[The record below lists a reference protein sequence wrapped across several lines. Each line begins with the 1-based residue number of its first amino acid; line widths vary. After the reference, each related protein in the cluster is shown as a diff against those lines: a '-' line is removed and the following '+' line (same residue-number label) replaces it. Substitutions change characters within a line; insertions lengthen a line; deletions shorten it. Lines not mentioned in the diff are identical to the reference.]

1 MIYLIGWGILY
12 LMFFLTGLAG
22 NRTRLFIAISLIV
35 FMVFSVMRGAVGTDT
50 ANYEL
55 IVEGFSADYVWG
67 GMEPGFVLLGKA
79 LLSVSDSGV
88 IAVRVLSF
96 LIFAMLFLYL
106 GRADKNERFLLI
118 AYILPT
124 FVYQYS
130 MNGLRIGLAA
140 MLLLLA
146 TQNVRQ
152 LRYKSGMVLAVSALL
167 FHYSS
172 LVSLLFIWASWSR
185 WVKTSNVLVVPFVV
199 CALLFLLSL
208 NGDYF
213 LAKLLSYQ
221 DSESPNPLSGLSK
234 VAVLLLFVAALFFS
248 KLPNAEKTKLIV
260 LGAGF
265 TISFW
270 LVSAVSYAGLRFL
283 DLISFA
289 FPVAILLTY
298 SRFAL
303 NFDATMKLAFIVAG
317 ILSAASGYRNFVA
330 EEGVG
335 PSPFM
340 PYHFIDFSNGG

>member
-1 MIYLIGWGILY
+1 
-12 LMFFLTGLAG
+12 
-22 NRTRLFIAISLIV
+22 
-35 FMVFSVMRGAVGTDT
+35 
-50 ANYEL
+50 
-55 IVEGFSADYVWG
+55 
-67 GMEPGFVLLGKA
+67 
-79 LLSVSDSGV
+79 
-88 IAVRVLSF
+88 
-96 LIFAMLFLYL
+96 
-106 GRADKNERFLLI
+106 
-118 AYILPT
+118 
-124 FVYQYS
+124 
-130 MNGLRIGLAA
+130 

-185 WVKTSNVLVVPFVV
+185 WLKTSNVLVVPFVV

-234 VAVLLLFVAALFFS
+234 VGVLLLFVAALFFS

-298 SRFAL
+298 SRLAL
-303 NFDATMKLAFIVAG
+303 KFDTTIKLAFIMAG
-317 ILSAASGYRNFVA
+317 VLSAASGYRNFVA
-330 EEGVG
+330 EEGIG

-340 PYHFIDFSNGG
+340 PYHFIGFPNGD